1 MKVIMF
7 HKLSHKNEPKPIPL
21 TKGQSSFKK
30 LEKEMNKPPSEYE
43 AIKKLVEN
51 NENND
56 IKNINNKSSKSNNLK
71 LLPHKKK

>member
-43 AIKKLVEN
+43 AI
-51 NENND
+51 
-56 IKNINNKSSKSNNLK
+56 
-71 LLPHKKK
+71 